1 MTARPRILV
10 VDDEPQI
17 RRFLRAGLSTQGYE
31 ITEAA
36 TCGEALRLA
45 DIQKPDLMILDLG
58 LPDGDG
64 CDVIRQLRG
73 GGSRIPVIVLSVRA
87 SEVDKIQALDAG
99 ADDYVTKP
107 FGVGELLARIR
118 SAMRH
123 VAVTEAGEP
132 EFIAGRLRI
141 DYAKRI
147 VLLEGMELHLS
158 RKEYEILRHLTA
170 NAGKV
175 LTHQHLLREIW
186 GKNFVEQT
194 QYLRV
199 YIGQLRQKLEADHT
213 QPEMILT
220 EPGVGYRFKVAEA
233 VE

>member
-1 MTARPRILV
+1 MSAQPRILV

-31 ITEAA
+31 IIEAA
-36 TCGEALRLA
+36 TCSEALNRARL
-45 DIQKPDLMILDLG
+45 DKPDLLILDLG

-64 CDVIRQLRG
+64 CEVIVKLRET
-73 GGSRIPVIVLSVRA
+73 SQVPVIVLSVRA
-87 SEVDKIQALDAG
+87 SEADKIQALDAG

-107 FGVGELLARIR
+107 FSVGELLARIR
-118 SAMRH
+118 SALRH

-132 EFIAGRLRI
+132 EFVGGRLRV
-141 DYAKRI
+141 DFVRRI
-147 VLLEGMELHLS
+147 VLLDGKELHLS

-186 GKNFVEQT
+186 GKNFTEQT

-199 YIGQLRQKLEADHT
+199 YIGQLRQKLERDST

-233 VE
+233 LE